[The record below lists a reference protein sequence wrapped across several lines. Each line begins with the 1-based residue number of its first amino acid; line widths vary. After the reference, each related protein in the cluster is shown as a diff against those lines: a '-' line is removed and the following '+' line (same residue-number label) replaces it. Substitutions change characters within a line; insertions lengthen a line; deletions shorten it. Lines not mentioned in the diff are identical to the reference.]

1 MASTV
6 NVRPASLQD
15 GVAVL
20 ELLEDVGYYPEPIA
34 FAQTYRKALTDPH
47 YLVRVAELD
56 GHIVGMASVCMRNQI
71 GLGGILAS
79 LDEKAIRPVPE
90 AKRVERLL
98 MRETVGRARSLG
110 ARKVVLRANEN
121 TPPPRAAQIAARLAM
136 ASAAAAVPVPA

>member
-1 MASTV
+1 V
-6 NVRPASLQD
+6 NVRPALLQD

-20 ELLEDVGYYPEPIA
+20 QLLEGVGYYPEPIA

-47 YLVRVAELD
+47 YLVRVAEMN
-56 GHIVGMASVCMRNQI
+56 GQIVGMASVCMRNQL

-79 LDEKAIRPVPE
+79 LDEKAISPVPE

-98 MRETVGRARSLG
+98 LRETVGRARALG

-121 TPPPRAAQIAARLAM
+121 TPPPRAAQL
-136 ASAAAAVPVPA
+136 AAAQLAKTA